1 MVVYFIQS
9 FLEKRMIQS
18 YRGGDD
24 MFGENNFMEKGF
36 YERLAQLR
44 RKKGVTAR
52 DMSLA
57 IGQNKGYINSI
68 ESGRNYPLMSTFFY
82 ICDYLGVTPA
92 EFFDTENNN
101 PERISALVEKL
112 KTLNDEQLK
121 LIETMVNQMKS

>member
-1 MVVYFIQS
+1 
-9 FLEKRMIQS
+9 
-18 YRGGDD
+18 

-44 RKKGVTAR
+44 HKKGVTAR

-68 ESGRNYPLMSTFFY
+68 ESGRNYPLMNTFFY

-112 KTLNDEQLK
+112 KALNGEQLA
-121 LIETMVNQMKS
+121 LIENMVDHIK